1 MYYQLTETLIEST
14 QADCLN
20 NSVPFIAVLTPEEWK
35 SDRDRFGLE
44 LDMELDANPHKIT
57 KAESNYNSITGSLSF
72 IDMSNIGGTH
82 SFATFVIYDKGIIF
96 VDHDGYTADS
106 IARLQRTRKWRYP
119 CPERFLYDFL
129 AYTIADDLS
138 ILEAIEA
145 RMDEIEQRILANT
158 ELEQPHEIHQ
168 IRNDLL
174 DLRSYYNQ
182 LINLAEELEDNEL
195 NLFEENN
202 LRFFHLF
209 GDRVDR
215 PQNIV
220 QSLRD
225 SSTQLLDLQKSQM
238 DIKKNRIATVLT
250 IFSTM
255 FFPLSLI
262 TGWYGMN
269 FKNMPELDH
278 PMAYPIIIVVSLC
291 IIAANLIYMKI
302 KKWL

>member
-182 LINLAEELEDNEL
+182 LINLAEELEDNDIEVDADEKGAPL
-195 NLFEENN
+195 PWSGSAK
-202 LRFFHLF
+202 RF
-209 GDRVDR
+209 
-215 PQNIV
+215 
-220 QSLRD
+220 
-225 SSTQLLDLQKSQM
+225 
-238 DIKKNRIATVLT
+238 
-250 IFSTM
+250 
-255 FFPLSLI
+255 
-262 TGWYGMN
+262 
-269 FKNMPELDH
+269 
-278 PMAYPIIIVVSLC
+278 
-291 IIAANLIYMKI
+291 
-302 KKWL
+302 

>member
-1 MYYQLTETLIEST
+1 M
-14 QADCLN
+14 
-20 NSVPFIAVLTPEEWK
+20 
-35 SDRDRFGLE
+35 
-44 LDMELDANPHKIT
+44 
-57 KAESNYNSITGSLSF
+57 
-72 IDMSNIGGTH
+72 
-82 SFATFVIYDKGIIF
+82 IYDKGIIF

-158 ELEQPHEIHQ
+158 ELEHPHEIHQ

-215 PQNIV
+215 LQNIV

>member
-1 MYYQLTETLIEST
+1 
-14 QADCLN
+14 
-20 NSVPFIAVLTPEEWK
+20 
-35 SDRDRFGLE
+35 
-44 LDMELDANPHKIT
+44 
-57 KAESNYNSITGSLSF
+57 
-72 IDMSNIGGTH
+72 
-82 SFATFVIYDKGIIF
+82 
-96 VDHDGYTADS
+96 
-106 IARLQRTRKWRYP
+106 
-119 CPERFLYDFL
+119 
-129 AYTIADDLS
+129 
-138 ILEAIEA
+138 
-145 RMDEIEQRILANT
+145 MDEIEQRILANT

-215 PQNIV
+215 LQNIV

-238 DIKKNRIATVLT
+238 DIKRTVLLR
-250 IFSTM
+250 FLR
-255 FFPLSLI
+255 FFHNVLSFVPDYRLVR
-262 TGWYGMN
+262 N
-269 FKNMPELDH
+269 EFQNMPELDH

-302 KKWL
+302 KSGCEAAENDSQMNGL

>member
-145 RMDEIEQRILANT
+145 RMDEI
-158 ELEQPHEIHQ
+158 
-168 IRNDLL
+168 
-174 DLRSYYNQ
+174 
-182 LINLAEELEDNEL
+182 
-195 NLFEENN
+195 
-202 LRFFHLF
+202 
-209 GDRVDR
+209 
-215 PQNIV
+215 
-220 QSLRD
+220 
-225 SSTQLLDLQKSQM
+225 
-238 DIKKNRIATVLT
+238 
-250 IFSTM
+250 
-255 FFPLSLI
+255 
-262 TGWYGMN
+262 
-269 FKNMPELDH
+269 
-278 PMAYPIIIVVSLC
+278 
-291 IIAANLIYMKI
+291 
-302 KKWL
+302 